1 MAQSDLPPPASP
13 DKTDSPRRRRRI
25 SSGRERRGRKGE
37 LQSRRIGN
45 LSVLLPPAA
54 APASAVGRCLEQLQQ
69 QWQREGHLAA
79 LWQAWPRL
87 AGPQLA
93 PHCRPQQL
101 PGAAVGSQ
109 VGPREPGPGLPPRC
123 PVARPVPRLLALL
136 QA

>member
-13 DKTDSPRRRRRI
+13 DKTDSPRRRRRV

-79 LWQAWPRL
+79 LWQA
-87 AGPQLA
+87 
-93 PHCRPQQL
+93 
-101 PGAAVGSQ
+101 
-109 VGPREPGPGLPPRC
+109 
-123 PVARPVPRLLALL
+123 
-136 QA
+136 